1 HLRRNGLLDRRFDGP
16 AALAGIL
23 DEAGKILQ
31 LRILRKRRGAEIEQ
45 PGGDHAAAPPDLRDV
60 RDVEHEALLLR
71 QVFRVLV
78 AKNAEALRIGLHQP
92 VLDAV
97 VHHLDEMPG
106 AGRAGMDIAAL
117 GPRVARR
124 AAWRARDVAEAG
136 SKRCKNWIEAL
147 NGLLGAA
154 DHHAVAALNAP
165 DAPRGAAIDITDALL
180 GESLRPAD
188 VVLVEGIPAIDDDV
202 VTFQKTAQTLDRL
215 LGDLAGGQH
224 YPDSARLFIE
234 RLHHLRE
241 RPDGGCALL
250 GQRLARFGIRVEDDA
265 MVPRLHQAPGDVA
278 AHAAE
283 TDYADLHCL
292 RSL

>member
-23 DEAGKILQ
+23 DAAGKILQ

-106 AGRAGMDIAAL
+106 TGRAGMDIAAL
-117 GPRVARR
+117 GPRVARL
-124 AAWRARDVAEAG
+124 AARCARDVAKAG
-136 SKRCKNWIEAL
+136 GECRKDRIEAL
-147 NGLLGAA
+147 NGLLGTA
-154 DHHAVAALNAP
+154 DHHAVAALDAP
-165 DAPRGAAIDITDALL
+165 DAARGAAIDITDALL

-188 VVLVEGIPAIDDDV
+188 VVLVERIAAVNDDIV
-202 VTFQKTAQTLDRL
+202 RFQQASQLLDGL
-215 LGDLAGGQH
+215 FNDLAGGQH
-224 YPDSARLFIE
+224 NPDSARLFIE
-234 RLHHLRE
+234 RLLHLRK
-241 RPDGGCALL
+241 RTDGGC
-250 GQRLARFGIRVEDDA
+250 
-265 MVPRLHQAPGDVA
+265 
-278 AHAAE
+278 
-283 TDYADLHCL
+283 DL
-292 RSL
+292 